1 MSGAEVFDALLT
13 GLTSVL
19 AWPAIGFMVLGVT
32 IGMWM
37 GAVPGLGG
45 VLGMILLLPFTFDM
59 EPVNAFALLLGLFA
73 VTSTSDTIASVML
86 GIPGTAASQATILD
100 GYPLAQKGQAARAFG
115 AAFTVSA
122 FGGVFGAAVLAISLP
137 LITPIITAF
146 KSGEIFMLAILG
158 LAMVGSLSGGS
169 ITKGVAAALLGLL
182 ISTIGSAQTVAIYR
196 YTFDQDYL
204 LDGLP
209 IVPVV
214 LGLFAIPELMELATR
229 NVNISRVS
237 KEQAEG
243 GGMLD
248 GIRDA
253 FRHWWLAT
261 RCATIGTYIGIL
273 PGLGA
278 AIVDWVAYG
287 HAVQSAKDKSK
298 FGKGDIR
305 GVIAPEAANNAIKGG
320 ALIPTIAFGIP
331 GSLGMAI
338 LLGALLLVGLLPGPD
353 MLTTDLPITFA
364 MVWTIVIANI
374 LAAIVLMFLAKYVA
388 KVAFISGHL
397 IVPGVI
403 LFIFMGAWLAGGTSL
418 GAWITCL
425 IFGILGYLMKVTGWA
440 RPPLVLGLILGGI
453 SENRFQLATLAEG
466 SYAWLSRPIVLVIVC
481 LIVLTILLAAR
492 GIVKNRQTKDTQ
504 EAGEG
509 RGFNPVVSMPFSII
523 VLCVFVGSVYIAA
536 DWDIRVSQFP
546 LAVGVPGA
554 LLALLAIYTD
564 GRALSRART
573 NASDWLLVLKEA
585 SQQAVLPKSMKFIS
599 AIIGMILVTLFVG
612 QKIAVPLFIFL
623 YLILWAKRSVSVSFL
638 YTSLAWFF
646 LVLFY
651 DRIIHMQFHQPYLA
665 SAIETILPDFIP
677 TWILL

>member
-554 LLALLAIYTD
+554 LLALLAIYID
-564 GRALSRART
+564 GKALSRARI
-573 NASDWLLVLKEA
+573 NASDWLSVLKEA
-585 SQQAVLPKSMKFIS
+585 SHQAVLPKSMKFIS
-599 AIIGMILVTLFVG
+599 AIIAMILVTLFVG

-623 YLILWAKRSVSVSFL
+623 YLMLWAKRSISVSFL

-665 SAIETILPDFIP
+665 SAIEAILPDFIP
-677 TWILL
+677 IWILL

>member
-504 EAGEG
+504 ETGEG
-509 RGFNPVVSMPFSII
+509 RGFNPVVSLPFSII

-554 LLALLAIYTD
+554 LLALLAIYID
-564 GRALSRART
+564 GKALSRVRI
-573 NASDWLLVLKEA
+573 NASDWLTVLKE
-585 SQQAVLPKSMKFIS
+585 SFHQAVLPKSLKFIS

-623 YLILWAKRSVSVSFL
+623 YLMLWAKRSVSVSFL

-665 SAIETILPDFIP
+665 SAIEAILPDFIP
-677 TWILL
+677 IWILL

>member
-509 RGFNPVVSMPFSII
+509 RGFNPVVSLPFSII

-554 LLALLAIYTD
+554 LLALLAIFID
-564 GRALSRART
+564 GKALSRARI
-573 NASDWLLVLKEA
+573 NASDRLSLLKEA

-623 YLILWAKRSVSVSFL
+623 YLMLWAKRSVSVSFL

-665 SAIETILPDFIP
+665 SAIEVILPDFIP
-677 TWILL
+677 IWILL

>member
-196 YTFDQDYL
+196 YTFGQDYL

-509 RGFNPVVSMPFSII
+509 RGFNPVVSLPFSII
-523 VLCVFVGSVYIAA
+523 VFCVFVGSVYIAA

-554 LLALLAIYTD
+554 LLALLAIYID
-564 GRALSRART
+564 GKALNRARI
-573 NASDWLLVLKEA
+573 NASDRLSVLKEA

-623 YLILWAKRSVSVSFL
+623 YLMLWAKRSVSVSFL

-665 SAIETILPDFIP
+665 SAIEAILPDFIP
-677 TWILL
+677 IWILL

>member
-509 RGFNPVVSMPFSII
+509 RGFNPVVSLPFSVI

-554 LLALLAIYTD
+554 LLALLAIYID
-564 GRALSRART
+564 GKALSRARI
-573 NASDWLLVLKEA
+573 NASDWLSVLKEA

-623 YLILWAKRSVSVSFL
+623 YLMLWAKRSISVSFL

-665 SAIETILPDFIP
+665 SAMQAILPDFIP
-677 TWILL
+677 IWILL

>member
-509 RGFNPVVSMPFSII
+509 RGFNPVVSLPFSII

-554 LLALLAIYTD
+554 LLALLAIYID
-564 GRALSRART
+564 GKALSRARI
-573 NASDWLLVLKEA
+573 NASDWLSVLKEA
-585 SQQAVLPKSMKFIS
+585 SHQAVLPKSMKFIS

-623 YLILWAKRSVSVSFL
+623 YLMLWAKRSISVSFL

-665 SAIETILPDFIP
+665 SAIEVILPDFIP
-677 TWILL
+677 IWILL

>member
-1 MSGAEVFDALLT
+1 MSGPEGFDALLT

-418 GAWITCL
+418 GAWMTCL

-509 RGFNPVVSMPFSII
+509 RGFNPVVSLPFSII

-554 LLALLAIYTD
+554 LLALLAIYID
-564 GRALSRART
+564 GKALSRARV
-573 NASDWLLVLKEA
+573 NASDWLSVLKEA
-585 SQQAVLPKSMKFIS
+585 SHQAVLPKSMKFIS

-623 YLILWAKRSVSVSFL
+623 YLMLWAKRSVSVSFL

-665 SAIETILPDFIP
+665 SAIEVILPDFIP
-677 TWILL
+677 IWILL

>member
-509 RGFNPVVSMPFSII
+509 RGFNPVVSLPFSII

-554 LLALLAIYTD
+554 FLALLAIYID
-564 GRALSRART
+564 GKALSRARI
-573 NASDWLLVLKEA
+573 NASDWLSVLKEA
-585 SQQAVLPKSMKFIS
+585 SHQAVLPKSMKFIS

-623 YLILWAKRSVSVSFL
+623 YLMLWAKRSISVSFL

-665 SAIETILPDFIP
+665 SAIEVILPDFIP
-677 TWILL
+677 IWILL